1 MATPEDALDQNT
13 NAQEAQNKSPERKAA
28 VQELS
33 QSDIQNALDRYDG
46 FDELLAPLADNLKRF
61 SPDAASKRKRF
72 LSDEDLIEERKEL
85 KDRLTAYLS
94 ILENPEAES
103 HKKIRSSAQQK
114 LDANE
119 ELINEN
125 LNIIL
130 KEARDLE
137 QTYRELDTFFRNA
150 DPQKVKNLTLL
161 NVNTEALL
169 DADSNL
175 VYNAVEKII
184 LDESRSVDQRK
195 AYAMLVIP
203 NLWKSK
209 RPKDVIERYT
219 KLAGDARLSFITD
232 FADTD
237 SVQDTIDEVES
248 KKWQGFTG
256 PELHHSKLIMLANH
270 IMLRGKHEGME
281 DDEDL
286 RGSIAMAMAGKMYAE
301 KISQPIMGE
310 MHGSLSGSQ
319 GLAFRT
325 VQDEVSDLSELGLN
339 STMHAYDKDMIY
351 DSCTAFDGAEY
362 PLKRY
367 PVVRTFDYVNRVL
380 RHYLGKVTG
389 QQLDRPKAN
398 HVRETI
404 QDFLNQLVEQKIISS
419 GKVTQFEWNSRVP
432 DRIDVQIDIQPLWA
446 VRTFVYAL
454 KAKDREADSELKE
467 VKD

>member
-1 MATPEDALDQNT
+1 MQFPDENLEQNVNT
-13 NAQEAQNKSPERKAA
+13 SEEREA
-28 VQELS
+28 VQERAESPSGLS
-33 QSDIQNALDRYDG
+33 SDDIQQRLDRYDG
-46 FDELLAPLADNLKRF
+46 FEELLGPLADNLNKF
-61 SPDAASKRKRF
+61 SPDSGAKKRRF
-72 LSDEDLIEERKEL
+72 LQDEDLVDERKEL
-85 KDRLTAYLS
+85 KDRLAAYLNF
-94 ILENPEAES
+94 LENPEIDS
-103 HKKIRSSAQQK
+103 HKKVRSAAQEK
-114 LDANE
+114 LDTNE

-125 LNIIL
+125 LANIL
-130 KEARDLE
+130 GEAKDLE
-137 QTYRELDTFFRNA
+137 RTYRELELFFRNA
-150 DPQKVKNLTLL
+150 APQKVKNLTLL
-161 NVNTEALL
+161 NVHPEALL

-175 VYNAVEKII
+175 VYNAVEK
-184 LDESRSVDQRK
+184 LVMDEARSVDQRK
-195 AYAMLVIP
+195 AYSLLVIP

-219 KLAGDARLSFITD
+219 KLSGDARLSFLTD
-232 FADTD
+232 FADCE
-237 SVQDTIDEVES
+237 SVEDALNERES

-270 IMLRGKHEGME
+270 LVLRGKHEGM
-281 DDEDL
+281 DGDEDL
-286 RGSIAMAMAGKMYAE
+286 KGSVAMAVAGKMYAE

-325 VQDEVSDLSELGLN
+325 VQDEVTDLSEAGLN
-339 STMHAYDKDMIY
+339 ATMHAYDKDMVY

-398 HVRETI
+398 FVRETV
-404 QDFLNQLVEQKIISS
+404 QDFLNQLVEQKIISA
-419 GKVTQFEWNSRVP
+419 GKVTKFEWNHRVP

-454 KAKDREADSELKE
+454 KAKDRSAESELSE